1 MADGR
6 PHIAHLDMDAFYASV
21 ELLRYPE
28 LRGKA
33 VVIGGGRRHQPAEY
47 VDPLTHDVV
56 RTFST
61 LRGYVGRGV
70 ITTATYEAR
79 ALGLHSAMGMM
90 KAAALAP
97 DAILLPVDFDAY
109 RHYSRLFKNAV
120 RAIAPRI
127 EDRGIDEIYIDI
139 TGVVSNAADE
149 PADATVRAL
158 AQSIKDAVRSA
169 TGLSCSIGI
178 APNKLL
184 AKIASDLDKPD
195 GLTVIGDGDLERRI
209 WPLPAR
215 RINGI
220 GPKSAARLETY
231 GIRTIGDLARTEHAF
246 LVETFG
252 RAHGQ
257 WMHERTNVKRSGVRS
272 TTKWM
277 NRAAAFR
284 RSGAIFGVD
293 GDVVVREVA
302 RPDGRARVAATEID
316 TNRDLRLLHHA
327 LAGFFGVRRCASAA
341 LDDEHVIE
349 PERNGGRIQ
358 IARTVIADRAHDP
371 AEVRIRRE
379 ECRFHQRRV
388 RDAERDA
395 PAFGDVAT
403 AFDADPDELR
413 RAFAVADDRLRKL
426 DGHAFERLA
435 QHGDARIGS
444 VTQRLHR
451 CLAGRDEDE
460 AVVRRRVAVDRRAVE
475 RHIGGV
481 AREPIEQRA
490 FDRRIGGGESE
501 HRRHAQSA

>member
-1 MADGR
+1 VAGSE

-28 LRGKA
+28 LRGKP
-33 VVIGGGRRHQPAEY
+33 VVIGGGQGHQPAEY

-56 RTFST
+56 RTFTT
-61 LRGYVGRGV
+61 LRGYAGRGV

-127 EDRGIDEIYIDI
+127 EDRGIDEIYIDV
-139 TGVVSNAADE
+139 TDAVFTAAAE
-149 PADATVRAL
+149 PSDAPLRAL
-158 AQSIKDAVRSA
+158 AQSIKDAVRAA

-195 GLTVIGDGDLERRI
+195 GLTIIGDGDLERRI

-257 WMHERTNVKRSGVRS
+257 WMHDAAHGHDARPVVTHSEPQSISRETTFDRDLSATRDRERLSAIFTELCAGVGDDLQRKGYAGRTIGVKLRYDNFATVTRVHTIDEPTQAVDVIRRAAGECLKRVDLTRRIRLIGVR
-272 TTKWM
+272 
-277 NRAAAFR
+277 
-284 RSGAIFGVD
+284 V
-293 GDVVVREVA
+293 
-302 RPDGRARVAATEID
+302 
-316 TNRDLRLLHHA
+316 
-327 LAGFFGVRRCASAA
+327 
-341 LDDEHVIE
+341 
-349 PERNGGRIQ
+349 GGL
-358 IARTVIADRAHDP
+358 
-371 AEVRIRRE
+371 
-379 ECRFHQRRV
+379 
-388 RDAERDA
+388 A
-395 PAFGDVAT
+395 PA
-403 AFDADPDELR
+403 
-413 RAFAVADDRLRKL
+413 
-426 DGHAFERLA
+426 DGTRE
-435 QHGDARIGS
+435 
-444 VTQRLHR
+444 
-451 CLAGRDEDE
+451 
-460 AVVRRRVAVDRRAVE
+460 
-475 RHIGGV
+475 
-481 AREPIEQRA
+481 AREPEPDRA
-490 FDRRIGGGESE
+490 TASLFD
-501 HRRHAQSA
+501 